1 LIVLTLFTALIAPYF
16 IDWGS
21 FEKDFERETSRI
33 IGQNVEVTGETRVRL
48 LPIPSV
54 TFDGLSVGKNADN
67 SPMMTV
73 DQFAMDVELMPMLK
87 GVVKIVKLNLVRP
100 KVNLHVDASGA
111 IAWTD
116 RQKLLVD
123 PEQIKLEN
131 FTITNGEINI
141 YGLTGGR
148 TLSLEQLDG
157 RISAKSL
164 YGPWRIGL
172 DGYVG
177 NKKAHIDF
185 VTGHL
190 QDDNSIRIKLTAKR
204 ADLPYRLSLDGPVQ
218 VRDGLLRWNGEYEL
232 DALSNDVSNANR
244 YLPILAEGNFEAT
257 PHRVDVPQFRLEI
270 GGRDDPYTITGNG
283 YAIIREDINFKIKAD
298 GRQIDIDRIGK
309 KNKSGRILKNLNLEQ
324 RLGVLRTIIEKIP
337 VPTAKGVIDLT
348 LPAIVAGDTFIR
360 DVVARVSPQN
370 NSWKIQHLGATLPG
384 NTKFEASGK
393 VGVKEDFGFS
403 GKMLVAS
410 KQPTGLAKWLGKRN
424 NPFIRKLHSAGFTA
438 DVVISNTQTSL
449 DNLEL
454 VLDAAV
460 LRGKIQRLAG
470 KNSRPAAVI
479 GLHGEHINLDDLR
492 AIFSLVAEDDT
503 KAITSHDLDISLKA
517 GELTGFD
524 ISAQN
529 VEARFRVFGG
539 SISIEKLDA
548 SNFFGASLVSSG
560 RIDNLLHRPNGQFNL
575 AIKADN
581 PTGLLGF
588 INTRF
593 PGNQYLENLTRF
605 PVLAEELDLNFVIN
619 ARSSIDNQFDGSK
632 GQAFI
637 RGEFG
642 GTRVDV
648 ETVFRGKVDELGTFK
663 LDINPTFENTDPA
676 RLLMQLNLPVLP
688 VDIEGPLKITGTF
701 SGDPRKGVDGYLSAQ
716 LADSKIKAEGKAF
729 LYGDRAG
736 DARFKI
742 TQSSQDIGPLM
753 LLAGIGLPSVT
764 FGADAIPYSF
774 TGDVELNKNSIFL
787 RDGDGQIN
795 GREFGLDLKLVQNA
809 TSNHRVTGNLTATS
823 IDLPVLTGFAFA
835 SRASEMDGASK
846 GWSEV
851 NFGQS
856 WLRGLDGEIKLNV
869 GSSDFGL
876 GDPAN
881 NIQGQLALVD
891 GSINLNNIKGNWM
904 GGNFDANLSLKNGGG
919 IGSLSSQF
927 RFTGIDL
934 ETISRALEMTEFVT
948 GGVNIIGDLE
958 GNGRSPAA
966 IVASL
971 TGSGTIDLDDI
982 VISGLNTSPLNHV
995 FAAADQEKFEIL
1007 DENVLP
1013 IVIEVIDNGTVDV
1026 SRVSIPYIVAV
1037 GKLRARNI
1045 SVDGKNTDMTG
1056 AIEVDIKESTLR
1068 SDLSV
1073 RFDAGK
1079 EWVEGAD
1086 PQIIMSW
1093 NGDIKSPKRSIDVQ
1107 PLSGFLSLRSFER
1120 EQRRV
1125 DKLQST
1131 ILEKQRLRRD
1141 IIVTNARVRYRQKLR
1156 NQELRRQR
1164 QAFLAKEEIMLHEF
1178 GAERHYRLLVLER
1191 LESEE
1196 TKLKQQE
1203 LKRIKQEK
1211 EASLIEA
1218 ARIKKEVRQK
1228 EAARKTRE
1236 ARIQEQA
1243 RLEKEGQERKKNRLQ
1258 QAAKAEL
1265 KSRRA
1270 VEALQKQ
1277 NEEKAKVA
1285 ARKEREIEE
1294 AERLRLLWQ
1303 KEEARIIQQQL
1314 DADKQAVL
1322 DSKPKPRRVT
1332 KTKKPRRR
1340 IKRVRRPTHPLD
1352 RENDD
1357 R

>member
-1 LIVLTLFTALIAPYF
+1 MFTALIAPYF

-21 FEKDFERETSRI
+21 YNKDFERQTSRI
-33 IGQNVEVTGETRVRL
+33 IGQDVKVTGETHVRL

-54 TFDGLSVGKNADN
+54 TFDGLSVGRNADET
-67 SPMMTV
+67 PMMTV
-73 DQFAMDVELMPMLK
+73 DQFAMDIELMPMLK

-100 KVNLHVDASGA
+100 KVNLHVDEAGA
-111 IAWTD
+111 IAWTN
-116 RQKLLVD
+116 RKKLLVD

-172 DGYVG
+172 DGYVDS
-177 NKKAHIDF
+177 KKAHIDF

-204 ADLPYRLSLDGPVQ
+204 SDLPYRLSLDGPVQ
-218 VRDGLLRWNGEYEL
+218 VRDGLLRWKGEYEL
-232 DALSNDVSNANR
+232 DALRNDTSNASQ
-244 YLPILAEGNFEAT
+244 YLPILAEGTFDAT

-270 GGRDDPYTITGNG
+270 GERDDPYTITGDG
-283 YAIIREDINFKIKAD
+283 HAIIREDINFKIKAD

-309 KNKSGRILKNLNLEQ
+309 KNDSGDILENLNLEQ
-324 RLGVLRTIIEKIP
+324 RLEVLRTIIGKIP
-337 VPTAKGVIDLT
+337 VPTAKGVIDLA

-370 NSWKIQHLGATLPG
+370 NSWQVQHLGATLPG

-393 VGVKEDFGFS
+393 VGVNEDFGFS
-403 GKMLVAS
+403 GEMLVAS

-438 DVVISNTQTSL
+438 DVVISDTQTSL

-454 VLDAAV
+454 VLDSAV

-479 GLHGEHINLDDLR
+479 GLHGAKINLDDLR
-492 AIFSLVAEDDT
+492 AIFSLVAEDDAR
-503 KAITSHDLDISLKA
+503 AITSHDLDISLKA

-539 SISIEKLDA
+539 SVSVEKLDA

-575 AIKADN
+575 AVKADN
-581 PTGLLGF
+581 PTRLLTF
-588 INTRF
+588 INNRF

-605 PVLAEELDLNFVIN
+605 PALAEELDLNFVIN

-632 GQAFI
+632 GQAFV
-637 RGEFG
+637 RGELG

-648 ETVFRGKVDELGTFK
+648 ETVFRGKVDELGTFN
-663 LDINPTFENTDPA
+663 LDINPTFENSDPA
-676 RLLMQLNLPVLP
+676 RLLRQLNLPVLP
-688 VDIEGPLKITGTF
+688 VDVEGPLKITGTF

-716 LADSKIKAEGKAF
+716 LADSKVKAEGKAF

-736 DARFKI
+736 NASFKL
-742 TQSSQDIGPLM
+742 TQSSRDIVPLM
-753 LLAGIGLPSVT
+753 LLAGIGLPAVT

-774 TGDVELNKNSIFL
+774 TGDVQISRNTIFL
-787 RDGDGQIN
+787 RNGDGQIN
-795 GREFGLDLKLVQNA
+795 GREFSADLKLVQNA
-809 TSNHRVTGNLTATS
+809 TSNHRITGNLSATS
-823 IDLPVLTGFAFA
+823 IDLPVLTRFALA
-835 SRASEMDGASK
+835 SRAVENEGVDN

-856 WLRGLDGEIKLNV
+856 WLAGLDGEIDLNV
-869 GSSDFGL
+869 AHSDFGL

-881 NIQGQLALVD
+881 EIEGQLALVD
-891 GSINLNNIKGNWM
+891 GSINLNNITGIWM
-904 GGNFDANLSLKNGGG
+904 GGSFDANLSLKNGGG

-927 RFTGIDL
+927 KFSGIDL
-934 ETISRALEMTEFVT
+934 ETISQAFEMKKFVK
-948 GGVNIIGDLE
+948 GDADIIGDLE

-971 TGSGTIDLDDI
+971 TGSGTIDLNQ
-982 VISGLNTSPLNHV
+982 VKLSGLNTSPLGHI

-1013 IVIEVIDNGTVDV
+1013 IVKEVIDKGDV
-1026 SRVSIPYIVAV
+1026 EVSKVSIPYIVAV
-1037 GKLRARNI
+1037 GKMRARNI
-1045 SVDGKNTDMTG
+1045 SVDGGDTQMTG
-1056 AIEVDIKESTLR
+1056 AVEIDIKESTVK

-1086 PQIIMSW
+1086 PQIILSW
-1093 NGDIKSPKRSIDVQ
+1093 SGDIKAPGRRIDVQ

-1125 DKLQST
+1125 DKLQSM

-1141 IIVTNARVRYRQKLR
+1141 IIVTNARVRFREKLR

-1164 QAFLAKEEIMLHEF
+1164 QAFLAKEEIMMHEL
-1178 GAERHYRLLVLER
+1178 GAERHYRMLVSER

-1196 TKLKQQE
+1196 IKLKQE
-1203 LKRIKQEK
+1203 ERERIRREK
-1211 EASLIEA
+1211 ET
-1218 ARIKKEVRQK
+1218 RKK
-1228 EAARKTRE
+1228 RE
-1236 ARIQEQA
+1236 AKIREQA
-1243 RLEKEGQERKKNRLQ
+1243 RLEQERR
-1258 QAAKAEL
+1258 EL
-1265 KSRRA
+1265 
-1270 VEALQKQ
+1270 
-1277 NEEKAKVA
+1277 
-1285 ARKEREIEE
+1285 ER
-1294 AERLRLLWQ
+1294 Q

-1314 DADKQAVL
+1314 DAEKQAKTVV
-1322 DSKPKPRRVT
+1322 KPKPRRVT
-1332 KTKKPRRR
+1332 RKKKPRRR
-1340 IKRVRRPTHPLD
+1340 IIRVRRPAHPLD
-1352 RENDD
+1352 RDIFD